1 MRAVVGLICI
11 GFPSAYCG
19 SPDNDMS
26 QNIAAYLAKGE
37 QLNSELFSKMP
48 LVTPIIAPHAP
59 YTCGVDGME
68 QCKKMADKLGIGIHI
83 HLCET
88 CGEVKDW
95 KAANSD
101 KTPIK
106 SLEETGVFS
115 DKMVAVH
122 MTNVEDGEMDMLA
135 AKGVSVC
142 HCPESNMKL
151 ASGACQVGKLLSKG
165 INVAIGTDGCAS
177 NNDLDMYS
185 EMRSAALLGKHV
197 AQDPTCVPAKQAIEM
212 ATMGGARALGMGD
225 KIGSIKVGK
234 QADIQAVDMSGIESA
249 PMYDVLSHLA
259 YCTGR
264 NQVTD
269 VWVAGKRIVS
279 GRKVLTLDE
288 ADLLKRAKAWE
299 AKIKESNLATHQGQ
313 ED

>member
-1 MRAVVGLICI
+1 MTKTPRIRAPGPATLTRDKMLWLLTSLCVAIGRGMRAVIGLICI

-37 QLNSELFSKMP
+37 QLNKELFSKMP

-68 QCKKMADKLGIGIHI
+68 QCKRMSEKLGIGIHV

-95 KAANSD
+95 KTANSD

-106 SLEETGVFS
+106 SLEEVGVFS

-122 MTNVEDGEMDMLA
+122 MTNVEDEEMDMLA

-151 ASGACQVGKLLSKG
+151 ASGACQVATPPPAPL
-165 INVAIGTDGCAS
+165 AIGPDQNYTLANFPRPVAPHDTFVLVLLGLHITAPCSTAQHSKAHLSPSPARVYLHLFPLKPFALDAVCTGC
-177 NNDLDMYS
+177 
-185 EMRSAALLGKHV
+185 RSA
-197 AQDPTCVPAKQAIEM
+197 
-212 ATMGGARALGMGD
+212 
-225 KIGSIKVGK
+225 SF
-234 QADIQAVDMSGIESA
+234 
-249 PMYDVLSHLA
+249 LSLNPNPH
-259 YCTGR
+259 
-264 NQVTD
+264 
-269 VWVAGKRIVS
+269 
-279 GRKVLTLDE
+279 TLIPE
-288 ADLLKRAKAWE
+288 P
-299 AKIKESNLATHQGQ
+299 
-313 ED
+313 